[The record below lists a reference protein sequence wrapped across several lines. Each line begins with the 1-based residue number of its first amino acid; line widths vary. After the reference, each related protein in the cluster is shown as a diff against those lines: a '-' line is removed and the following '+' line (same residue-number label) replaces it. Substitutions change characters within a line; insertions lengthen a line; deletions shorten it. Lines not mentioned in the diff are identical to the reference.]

1 MSDWF
6 DDYCFGWSNIPTC
19 EFYRWLES
27 NSEALEIANSCTSA
41 QELHNRFALSIGE
54 FSAKDINWQELY
66 ETLTYEG

>member
-1 MSDWF
+1 MSDYF

-19 EFYRWLES
+19 EFYRWIES
-27 NSEALEIANSCTSA
+27 NEKALETAGQCNSA
-41 QELHNRFALSIGE
+41 QELRERFVSSIGE

>member
-1 MSDWF
+1 MSDYF

-19 EFYRWLES
+19 EFYRWIES
-27 NSEALEIANSCTSA
+27 NEKALETANQCNSA
-41 QELHNRFALSIGE
+41 QELRERFVSSIGE